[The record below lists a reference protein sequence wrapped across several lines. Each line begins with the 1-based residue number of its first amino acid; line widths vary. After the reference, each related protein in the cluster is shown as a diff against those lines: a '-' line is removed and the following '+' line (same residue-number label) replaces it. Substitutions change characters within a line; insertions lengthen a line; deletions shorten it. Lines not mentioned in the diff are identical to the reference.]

1 LTVVDPRRFNSEFH
15 VGRKI
20 RIKAESPNG
29 THRTPEY
36 IKGKTGVIEK
46 AHGVVFGY
54 EIDHREDWGPLYTV
68 VFETMEIANV
78 SGKDK
83 ILVDVHEDW
92 LESI

>member
-1 LTVVDPRRFNSEFH
+1 LNKELQ
-15 VGRKI
+15 VGKRV
-20 RIKAESPNG
+20 RVKAQNPEG

-36 IKGKTGVIEK
+36 IKGKIGMIEGV
-46 AHGVVFGY
+46 HGVVSGY

-68 VFETMEIANV
+68 VFDTREIANI

-92 LESI
+92 LETV